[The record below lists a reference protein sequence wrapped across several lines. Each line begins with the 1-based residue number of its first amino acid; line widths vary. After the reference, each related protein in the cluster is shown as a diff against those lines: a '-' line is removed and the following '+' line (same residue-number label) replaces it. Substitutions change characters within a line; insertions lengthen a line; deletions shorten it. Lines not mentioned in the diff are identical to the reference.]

1 MKILNKTLL
10 AGILF
15 ASALLSGC
23 SDDEYTPGEASN
35 ANGINVYFESPVS
48 AEVALGPDD
57 TAFTITVGRNQT
69 DGALSVPLKMAS
81 VYANLFEVPAQ
92 VDFAQGESSKTLTIK
107 VSSDM
112 AMFESYPMTLTIDP
126 AYTQAYTQSDL
137 YPRLELNVIKEDYV
151 PYADGK
157 FSDYFM
163 SPDENPIITDQ
174 EMEYSAILDMYRLKA
189 CWGTGTGSIV
199 FAWDGSEKVTLQSS
213 SFATGIND
221 ATYGAVTVSL
231 AEDATYDEASKTFT
245 FPLEFLV
252 SEGTFGVLYESYTI
266 TSQK

>member
-23 SDDEYTPGEASN
+23 SEDDYTPGEASN
-35 ANGINVYFESPVS
+35 ANGINVYFESPVG
-48 AEVALGPDD
+48 AEVSIGPDD

-81 VYANLFEVPAQ
+81 VYADLFEIPAQ

-137 YPRLELNVIKEDYV
+137 YLSPSGTERYQGRLRALCRRQIQRLLHESGSGSDRNRSGNGILSYLRHV
-151 PYADGK
+151 P
-157 FSDYFM
+157 F
-163 SPDENPIITDQ
+163 
-174 EMEYSAILDMYRLKA
+174 
-189 CWGTGTGSIV
+189 
-199 FAWDGSEKVTLQSS
+199 
-213 SFATGIND
+213 
-221 ATYGAVTVSL
+221 
-231 AEDATYDEASKTFT
+231 
-245 FPLEFLV
+245 
-252 SEGTFGVLYESYTI
+252 ESMLGNRYW
-266 TSQK
+266 

>member
-1 MKILNKTLL
+1 MKMINKALFT
-10 AGILF
+10 GILF

-23 SDDEYTPGEASN
+23 SEEDYTPGEASN
-35 ANGINVYFESPVS
+35 ANGINVYFESPVG
-48 AEVALGPDD
+48 AEVAIGPDD

-69 DGALSVPLKMAS
+69 DEALSVPLKMTS
-81 VYANLFEVPAQ
+81 VYADLFEVPTQ

-107 VSSDM
+107 VSSNM
-112 AMFESYPMTLTIDP
+112 AMFETYPMTLTIDP

-163 SPDENPIITDQ
+163 SPDLNPIETDQ

-189 CWGTGTGSIV
+189 CWGEGTGSIV
-199 FAWDGSEKVTLQSS
+199 FAWDGSNKVTLQSPT
-213 SFATGIND
+213 FATGIND

-266 TSQK
+266 TSLK

>member
-163 SPDENPIITDQ
+163 SPD
-174 EMEYSAILDMYRLKA
+174 LDR
-189 CWGTGTGSIV
+189 
-199 FAWDGSEKVTLQSS
+199 
-213 SFATGIND
+213 
-221 ATYGAVTVSL
+221 
-231 AEDATYDEASKTFT
+231 
-245 FPLEFLV
+245 
-252 SEGTFGVLYESYTI
+252 
-266 TSQK
+266 

>member
-81 VYANLFEVPAQ
+81 VYADLFEIPAQ
-92 VDFAQGESSKTLTIK
+92 VDLH
-107 VSSDM
+107 
-112 AMFESYPMTLTIDP
+112 
-126 AYTQAYTQSDL
+126 
-137 YPRLELNVIKEDYV
+137 KE
-151 PYADGK
+151 
-157 FSDYFM
+157 
-163 SPDENPIITDQ
+163 
-174 EMEYSAILDMYRLKA
+174 KA
-189 CWGTGTGSIV
+189 
-199 FAWDGSEKVTLQSS
+199 AR
-213 SFATGIND
+213 
-221 ATYGAVTVSL
+221 
-231 AEDATYDEASKTFT
+231 
-245 FPLEFLV
+245 PLP
-252 SEGTFGVLYESYTI
+252 
-266 TSQK
+266 